1 MNRIVKF
8 LLAFIIFPVLVNFCY
23 AEIPEVQPHHS
34 WDLGTEIYHFEYE
47 EPGLM
52 KDKGLFYGL
61 NTSYQYY
68 NNYRLYRIEGR
79 IATGKVDYES
89 QGTGTMDNV
98 GDYVLELRG
107 LIGYDFINPSFNSRQ
122 DLSCIPFIGVGYR
135 YLNDDSSDMITSTG
149 AVGYERESNYIYS
162 PVGIEVTRYF
172 GSDTN
177 SWSIGATAE
186 FDIFWWGRQKSNL
199 SDAGLGYADLR
210 NKQASGYGLR
220 GSLKLTKKSEG
231 FDFVLE
237 PFIRYWHIDRSNVNE
252 VFKVGTIW
260 GYGWEPKNETT
271 EIGVKLAIK
280 F

>member
-1 MNRIVKF
+1 MSGVGKF
-8 LLAFIIFPVLVNFCY
+8 PLAFLILFTLAIFSR
-23 AEIPEVQPHHS
+23 AEIQEAQPHHS
-34 WDLGTEIYHFEYE
+34 WDLGIEIYHFEYG

-52 KDKGLFYGL
+52 KDKGLFSGL

-98 GDYVLELRG
+98 GDYAFELRG
-107 LIGYDFINPSFNSRQ
+107 LIGYDFINPSFSSSRA
-122 DLSCIPFIGVGYR
+122 DLSCIPFIGIGYR

-149 AVGYERESNYIYS
+149 AAGYERESNYIYS
-162 PVGIEVTRYF
+162 PVGIEVTRYL

-186 FDIFWWGRQKSNL
+186 FDIFWWGRQISHL

-210 NKQASGYGLR
+210 NKQDSGYGLR
-220 GSLKLTKKSEG
+220 GSLELTKKSEG

-260 GYGWEPKNETT
+260 G
-271 EIGVKLAIK
+271 
-280 F
+280 